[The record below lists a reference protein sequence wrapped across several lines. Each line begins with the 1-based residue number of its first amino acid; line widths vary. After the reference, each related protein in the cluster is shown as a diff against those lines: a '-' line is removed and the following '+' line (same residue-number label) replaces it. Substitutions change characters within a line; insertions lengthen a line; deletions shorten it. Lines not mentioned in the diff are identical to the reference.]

1 MNLAMNKERIH
12 NFVLD
17 LCRQN
22 KVECEWHFSE
32 NTNSMYYKIY
42 KDDVWLTFRIS
53 DHAKKQ
59 RSLPSI
65 TVSRSTTLQHVGKF
79 VKNRID
85 CLKGLSSYRLFSEFM
100 RTQDGVISR
109 AGEFHIYH
117 IGGEKYGIAR

>member
-1 MNLAMNKERIH
+1 MILAINKERVH

-65 TVSRSTTLQHVGKF
+65 TVSRSTTLQHVCKF

-85 CLKGLSSYRLFSEFM
+85 CLKGLSSYRLFTEFM
-100 RTQDGVISR
+100 RGKNAVCNGM
-109 AGEFHIYH
+109 A
-117 IGGEKYGIAR
+117 

>member
-109 AGEFHIYH
+109 SC
-117 IGGEKYGIAR
+117 

>member
-65 TVSRSTTLQHVGKF
+65 TVSRSTTLQQVGKF
-79 VKNRID
+79 VRNRID

-100 RTQDGVISR
+100 RGKNAVCNGM
-109 AGEFHIYH
+109 A
-117 IGGEKYGIAR
+117 

>member
-1 MNLAMNKERIH
+1 MILAINKERVH

-79 VKNRID
+79 VRNRID

-100 RTQDGVISR
+100 RGKNAVCNGM
-109 AGEFHIYH
+109 A
-117 IGGEKYGIAR
+117 

>member
-1 MNLAMNKERIH
+1 MILAINKERVH

-79 VKNRID
+79 VRNRID
-85 CLKGLSSYRLFSEFM
+85 CLKGLLSYRLFSEFM
-100 RTQDGVISR
+100 RGKNAVCNGM
-109 AGEFHIYH
+109 A
-117 IGGEKYGIAR
+117 

>member
-1 MNLAMNKERIH
+1 MILAINKERIH

-79 VKNRID
+79 VRNRID

-100 RTQDGVISR
+100 RGKNAVCNGM
-109 AGEFHIYH
+109 A
-117 IGGEKYGIAR
+117 

>member
-1 MNLAMNKERIH
+1 MILAINKERVH

-100 RTQDGVISR
+100 RGKNAVCNGM
-109 AGEFHIYH
+109 A
-117 IGGEKYGIAR
+117 

>member
-79 VKNRID
+79 VRNRID

-100 RTQDGVISR
+100 RGKNAVCNGM
-109 AGEFHIYH
+109 A
-117 IGGEKYGIAR
+117 

>member
-1 MNLAMNKERIH
+1 MILAINKERVH

-79 VKNRID
+79 VRNRID

-100 RTQDGVISR
+100 RGKNAVCNGTT
-109 AGEFHIYH
+109 
-117 IGGEKYGIAR
+117 

>member
-1 MNLAMNKERIH
+1 MILAINKERIH

-100 RTQDGVISR
+100 RGKNAVCNGM
-109 AGEFHIYH
+109 A
-117 IGGEKYGIAR
+117 

>member
-1 MNLAMNKERIH
+1 MILAINKERVH

-59 RSLPSI
+59 RSIPSI
-65 TVSRSTTLQHVGKF
+65 TVGKSTTLQQVGKF

-85 CLKGLSSYRLFSEFM
+85 CLKGLSSHRLFSEFM
-100 RTQDGVISR
+100 RGQNAVCNGT
-109 AGEFHIYH
+109 A
-117 IGGEKYGIAR
+117 

>member
-79 VKNRID
+79 VH
-85 CLKGLSSYRLFSEFM
+85 RLPE
-100 RTQDGVISR
+100 GVIVVSSVFR
-109 AGEFHIYH
+109 IHAHPGRRDIAG
-117 IGGEKYGIAR
+117 G